1 MKNCRLSLMVHTV
14 LNLKIMKFKFDFFTL
29 TPYTASKLV
38 INIIMRIRD
47 MRCHTDLHVE
57 RRLTT
62 DRTSV
67 TQR

>member
-1 MKNCRLSLMVHTV
+1 
-14 LNLKIMKFKFDFFTL
+14 LKIMKFKFDFFTL